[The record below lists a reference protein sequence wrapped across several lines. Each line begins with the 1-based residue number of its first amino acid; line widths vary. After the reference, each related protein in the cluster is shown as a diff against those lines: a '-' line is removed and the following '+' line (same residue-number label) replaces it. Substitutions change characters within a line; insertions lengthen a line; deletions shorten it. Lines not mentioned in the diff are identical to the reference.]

1 VTLIGTQAS
10 TKRYLS
16 EEPVSEQTT
25 LNGSN
30 QLLEFHV
37 TTTVTESFQDWSKSK
52 EEGELNYTKETM
64 EYWQI
69 TL

>member
-1 VTLIGTQAS
+1 MALIGTQVL

-30 QLLEFHV
+30 QPLKFRV
-37 TTTVTESFQDWSKSK
+37 TPTVTESFQDWSKSK

>member
-1 VTLIGTQAS
+1 MKTNQKQTTLKVHKKRQIQSKYTSLTIVTLIGAQAS

-37 TTTVTESFQDWSKSK
+37 TTTVTE
-52 EEGELNYTKETM
+52 
-64 EYWQI
+64 
-69 TL
+69 